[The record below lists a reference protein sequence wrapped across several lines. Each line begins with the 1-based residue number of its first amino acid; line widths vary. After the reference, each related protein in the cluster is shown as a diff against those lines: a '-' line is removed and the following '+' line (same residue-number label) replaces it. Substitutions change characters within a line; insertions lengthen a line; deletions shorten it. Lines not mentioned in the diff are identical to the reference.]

1 MSGIDHDNPC
11 ERRSRKTLPLRYAR
25 VMDSFD
31 TIRLHLRPLDA
42 SDEAFYCSLYTDL
55 RLMRHI
61 AAPMSPEAALHS
73 FRVVL
78 KHQGDSRLVWAIAER
93 GKPECGILGVMP
105 KDDVAEVGVM
115 LLPPAQ
121 ARGFAAEVIAAV
133 ADVLFKTGRFRW
145 LWTRH
150 AAANAP
156 AAALMR
162 RLGFERFEA
171 VDAELPSAGVLPEQM
186 RWRLTYE
193 AWTASSEA
201 AAMATARPSR

>member
-1 MSGIDHDNPC
+1 
-11 ERRSRKTLPLRYAR
+11 
-25 VMDSFD
+25 MDSFD

-42 SDEAFYCSLYTDL
+42 GDEAFYCRLYTDPD
-55 RLMRHI
+55 LMRYI
-61 AAPMSPEAALHS
+61 AEPMSSEAALHS
-73 FRVVL
+73 FRLVL
-78 KHQGDSRLVWAIAER
+78 KQQCDSRMVWIIAEHD
-93 GKPECGILGVMP
+93 KPECGILGVMP

-121 ARGFAAEVIAAV
+121 ARGFATEVIGAV
-133 ADVLFKTGRFRW
+133 AHVLFKTGRFRW

-162 RLGFERFEA
+162 RLGFVPFEA
-171 VDAELPSAGVLPEQM
+171 FEPDRPSAGVASEPM
-186 RWRLTYE
+186 RWRLTHE

-201 AAMATARPSR
+201 AAMATAPRSR